1 LIRIDRIDAKVLI
14 NKARLHG
21 EFVERVASLSELL
34 SVCELL
40 IVTIDKLSIDHGLE
54 DKFVAFS

>member
-1 LIRIDRIDAKVLI
+1 
-14 NKARLHG
+14 
-21 EFVERVASLSELL
+21 VERVASLSELL

-54 DKFVAFS
+54 DRFVAFS